1 MSLRKTGYMDSEVVG
16 CQFSVYPLRQESI
29 DAPVQAAIKA
39 AAEHCSVRVGNLST
53 LMWGDEDQVFAGLRQ
68 AYKAVQEYGS
78 AVLIA
83 TLAAGIPGD
92 ELVSSIQADVNKE
105 TNTNEAAQ
113 PNRGAS
119 ESAAA
124 KGRE

>member
-39 AAEHCSVRVGNLST
+39 AAE
-53 LMWGDEDQVFAGLRQ
+53 
-68 AYKAVQEYGS
+68 QEYGS

>member
-1 MSLRKTGYMDSEVVG
+1 MSVRKTGYMDSEVVG

-53 LMWGDEDQVFAGLRQ
+53 LMWGDEDQVFAGLRH

-78 AVLIA
+78 AVVIA

-92 ELVSSIQADVNKE
+92 ELIADIQANVNEKLSA
-105 TNTNEAAQ
+105 NEAAGTN
-113 PNRGAS
+113 P
-119 ESAAA
+119 AA
-124 KGRE
+124 KGGE

>member
-1 MSLRKTGYMDSEVVG
+1 MSVRKTGYMDSEVVG

-39 AAEHCSVRVGNLST
+39 ASEHCSVRVGNLST
-53 LMWGDEDQVFAGLRQ
+53 LIWGDEDQVFAGLRH

-92 ELVSSIQADVNKE
+92 ELVSGIQAEVNKE
-105 TNTNEAAQ
+105 ANANEAAKSI
-113 PNRGAS
+113 RGAS
-119 ESAAA
+119 EGAAT
-124 KGRE
+124 KGKE